1 MGRGEEEPGYQLS
14 KPSLLYNCRK
24 KEPQEKASS
33 ELQLPPKSQDPV
45 PSTTCRTSTLSHKDM
60 SIQINTWHGTCWGNG
75 SYRVFRVDP
84 GKGLWFIS
92 PASPC
97 PPVSYPGLL
106 FFFLKENFLKRKKE
120 WKKGKR
126 L

>member
-1 MGRGEEEPGYQLS
+1 MGRGEEEPRYQLS

-33 ELQLPPKSQDPV
+33 ELQLSPKSQDPV
-45 PSTTCRTSTLSHKDM
+45 PPTTCRTSTLSHKDM
-60 SIQINTWHGTCWGNG
+60 SIQINTWHGTCWRNG
-75 SYRVFRVDP
+75 IDP

-92 PASPC
+92 PVSPFA
-97 PPVSYPGLL
+97 
-106 FFFLKENFLKRKKE
+106 FFFSSEGQFFRRKKE

>member
-45 PSTTCRTSTLSHKDM
+45 PSMTCRTSTLSHKDM
-60 SIQINTWHGTCWGNG
+60 SIQINTCHGTCWGNG
-75 SYRVFRVDP
+75 IDP
-84 GKGLWFIS
+84 GKELWFIS

-106 FFFLKENFLKRKKE
+106 FFFPEGEFFKKEERMEERKKA
-120 WKKGKR
+120 
-126 L
+126 LM